1 MIPLTYKAHADQGAP
16 RLTSGPDDTHGIA
29 ISQGERGRWLITP
42 DPQKPDYSNQQAP
55 QIEVPQTRFLLS
67 GDLRADLHDGEAE
80 LVLVFWQDAAAK
92 TLHSTERVLARGGSS
107 TAFAPFTHTFTFP
120 DGAAALRIDLR
131 AWTGRGSVELRDL
144 RLETAVGLPLPPV
157 VGTAVPVSG
166 YMWGDNLF
174 LVRHTPDA
182 PSP

>member
-1 MIPLTYKAHADQGAP
+1 MIPLTYKPHTDQGAP
-16 RLTSGPDDTHGIA
+16 RLTSGPDDTHGIV

-42 DPQKPDYSNQQAP
+42 EFEAGQPVSGSAGQLTPF
-55 QIEVPQTRFLLS
+55 TLS
-67 GDLRADLHDGEAE
+67 GDLRADLRDGEAE

-107 TAFAPFTHTFTFP
+107 TAFAPFTHTFAFP

-131 AWTGRGSVELRDL
+131 AWTGRGSVELRGL
-144 RLETAVGLPLPPV
+144 VLSTAAGLPLPEV
-157 VGTAVPVSG
+157 GGTAVPVSG

-174 LVRHTPDA
+174 LIRHSAQLT